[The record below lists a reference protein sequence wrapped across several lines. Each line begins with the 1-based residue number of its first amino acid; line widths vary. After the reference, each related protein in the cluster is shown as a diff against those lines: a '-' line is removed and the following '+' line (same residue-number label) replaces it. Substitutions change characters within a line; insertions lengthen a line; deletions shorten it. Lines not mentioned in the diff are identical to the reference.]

1 VNQPYRQQGSQ
12 IDWQAIGKR
21 LLEASVATE
30 EALQPSPERAR
41 RILDERA
48 SKLARPSVDPH
59 SARNTTDVISFALD
73 GEQFCIETRCVRE
86 VRRFGEVTPLPGV
99 PDFLVGVT
107 NLRGEILPLI
117 DVRCFLELP
126 SKGPVVASHVIICGD
141 ARAEFGIIADT
152 IHFGIIADTIHD
164 VSGVDLDELAPNPIG
179 HSERSRDCVLGIA
192 RNATVVLNGFALL
205 TDRRLFVGET
215 STATTVNTGGDS

>member
-1 VNQPYRQQGSQ
+1 MNQPYRQQGSQ

-21 LLEASVATE
+21 LLEASVATQ

-48 SKLARPSVDPH
+48 SNLARPSVDPH

-117 DVRCFLELP
+117 DIRCFLELP
-126 SKGPVVASHVIICGD
+126 SKGPAVPSHVIICGD

-152 IHFGIIADTIHD
+152 MHD
-164 VSGVDLDELAPNPIG
+164 VSGVGLDELAPSPIG
-179 HSERSRDCVLGIA
+179 HSERSRECVLGIA
-192 RNATVVLNGFALL
+192 RNATIVLNGFALL
-205 TDRRLFVGET
+205 TDRRLYVGET